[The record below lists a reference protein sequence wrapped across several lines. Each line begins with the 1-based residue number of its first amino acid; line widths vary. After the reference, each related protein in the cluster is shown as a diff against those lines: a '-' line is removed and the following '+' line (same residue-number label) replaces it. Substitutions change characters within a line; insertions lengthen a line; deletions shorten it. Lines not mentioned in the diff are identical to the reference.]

1 MSRAL
6 STFLSTPLV
15 LLLTANTAFAYPAS
29 MFGLPS
35 GRPLSTEA
43 EDSIRPVFQNVT
55 VDEGITFPLVTIVSG
70 TVVTRAQFVA
80 SMVAKF
86 HPTGIPADCFDQLSP
101 SNYRLLF
108 TDVPKDATYGPSL
121 CAAMIM
127 GLVSGYD
134 DVTFRPSQPINIA
147 EASKILAKAAG
158 LATDP
163 MSPRTVWY
171 EPYVK
176 ALVKRGILPANPPLA
191 ELVTPAMMDLMLEK
205 I

>member
-1 MSRAL
+1 MSRIL

-29 MFGLPS
+29 LFGLPS
-35 GRPLSTEA
+35 GRPSSGMRE
-43 EDSIRPVFQNVT
+43 ESIRPIFQNINPSVPSYIQIVPT
-55 VDEGITFPLVTIVSG
+55 ITG
-70 TVVTRAQFVA
+70 KVVTRAQFVQA
-80 SMVAKF
+80 MVSKL
-86 HPTGIPADCFDQLSP
+86 HPMGIPSSCFDQLSP
-101 SNYRLLF
+101 SDYHLLF

-127 GLVSGYD
+127 GLVNGYG

-147 EASKILAKAAG
+147 EASKIIAKAAG

-171 EPYVK
+171 DPYVK
-176 ALVKRGILPANPPLA
+176 ALVKRGMLPANPPLA
-191 ELVTPAMMDLMLEK
+191 EFVTPGMLNLLMGK
-205 I
+205 F